1 MISRLVRALER
12 IADSLERIDK
22 HAERIAD
29 QLETWD
35 YENSRGGHAVYI
47 RGHVY
52 TTEDRD
58 G

>member
-12 IADSLERIDK
+12 IADSLESIDK

-29 QLETWD
+29 QLETWN
-35 YENSRGGHAVYI
+35 YSRGGHAVHI